1 LGVALDEPHKDEK
14 PVEIDGIKILISDVI
29 KPFVDG
35 VKIDYGRGLFSKG
48 FTASTTGLGC

>member
-29 KPFVDG
+29 KSFVDG